1 MSGPL
6 PHPVLSLKM
15 PTLMIRLFCTLMVL
29 GWFAPAMA
37 QPAFDCVAPTAPQL
51 ASPVVLGNGSPGSV
65 STATLQAALDAGGP
79 IRLDIGAST
88 LTVSAELRIT
98 RATQLDAGGATLSG
112 GNARR
117 VIRVDNPNNQ
127 NYTFDL
133 LNATI
138 ANGSTPTGSGAG
150 LWKPTGGPWQAVTI
164 RIFHSNFANNHAIAT
179 AQDDGGGGI
188 YAVGASE
195 LSLVDVMMS
204 GNTGSNGGAIY
215 SLGSKRVNLFDSEL
229 SANTATG
236 TGGNPGNGGNAGA
249 IGIDGADRYVNLC
262 RVRMLGNQ
270 SNAYGAGLFTTVYDT
285 TSFTRIL
292 DSTIQG
298 NNSVGTSNAHT
309 GGVYLQGGPFSIRG
323 STFRDNQAA
332 GYGGLSIFDHQT
344 ATLIRASGDISNSTF
359 VGNIARTGLGGA
371 INLQGSGGLIL
382 QNLTI
387 ANNVAQC
394 DVCFAG
400 GISNG
405 NGLAITMRNTVF
417 LNNTGG
423 NAYNPWAMLHPVSGS
438 NNMQWPQTRPVSNQ
452 PETAVTPGALFA
464 NANLGAIADN
474 GGLTETM
481 ALTAASPAFNAGTA
495 SGALPTDQRGQPRW
509 GAVDIGAYEL
519 QADLIFASGFD

>member
-1 MSGPL
+1 MSRFL
-6 PHPVLSLKM
+6 CL
-15 PTLMIRLFCTLMVL
+15 TIVL
-29 GWFAPAMA
+29 GWIFPALA
-37 QPAFDCVAPTAPQL
+37 QPGFDCVAPATPQL
-51 ASPVVLGNGSPGSV
+51 VNPVVIGNGSPGSV
-65 STATLQAALDAGGP
+65 TTAALQAALDAGGP
-79 IRLDIGAST
+79 IRLDIGTST
-88 LTVSAELRIT
+88 LTLSAELRIT

-117 VIRVDNPNNQ
+117 VIRIDNPNNQ
-127 NYTFDL
+127 TYAFDL

-164 RIFHSNFANNHAIAT
+164 RIFHSNFASNHAIAT
-179 AQDDGGGGI
+179 AQDDGGGGV
-188 YAVGASE
+188 YVVGASE

-204 GNTGSNGGAIY
+204 GNSGSNGGAIY

-249 IGIDGADRYVNLC
+249 IGIDGADRTVNLC
-262 RVRMLGNQ
+262 RVRLLDNQ

-423 NAYNPWAMLHPVSGS
+423 NAYNPWAMLYPVSGS

-464 NANLGAIADN
+464 NANLGAIAGN

-495 SGALPTDQRGQPRW
+495 TGALPTDQRGQPRW
-509 GAVDIGAYEL
+509 AAVDVGAYEL
-519 QADLIFASGFD
+519 QADQIFASGFD